1 MAGQPGTKTVRVGTA
16 GALAAEAVGT
26 FMFVFAGTATILA
39 VHKLN
44 AVPTGL
50 TAVDDIAISIA
61 FAFGLVAAVYV
72 VASAS
77 GAHLNPAVTVA
88 LATVRKFP
96 WSMVP
101 GYLIAQFTG
110 AILAELMN
118 WFMFGGQL
126 RETLILG
133 ATAPGPDIPWYTAL
147 VTEFVLT
154 LVLMVVIMATAVY
167 QRKPGGASQSG
178 LAIGLWLGAAIFLAL
193 PITGG
198 SLNPAR
204 TLGPDIVAW
213 QFPFWWVYI
222 VGPVTGAVV
231 GAALWTYVL
240 AKGDKDVVEAGGPL
254 QPVPAQEAKSG
265 SNGWRSEGGRREGVD
280 VAGQAGRPGGKRP

>member
-1 MAGQPGTKTVRVGTA
+1 MAGQPGTNTVRAGIV

-26 FMFVFAGTATILA
+26 FMFVFAGTATLLA

-44 AVPTGL
+44 AVPTGF
-50 TAVDDIAISIA
+50 TAVDDIAISVA

-72 VASAS
+72 VASVS

-88 LATVRKFP
+88 LATVREFP

-110 AILAELMN
+110 AILAGLMN
-118 WFMFGGQL
+118 WFMFGGRL

-133 ATAPGPDIPWYTAL
+133 ATHPGPGIPWYTAL
-147 VTEFVLT
+147 VTEFVIT
-154 LVLMVVIMATAVY
+154 LVLMMVIMATAVY
-167 QRKPGGASQSG
+167 QRKPGGANQSG

-193 PITGG
+193 PISGG

-204 TLGPDIVAW
+204 TLGPEIVAL
-213 QFPFWWVYI
+213 QFPYWWIYL
-222 VGPVTGAVV
+222 VGPVLGAVI

-240 AKGDKDVVEAGGPL
+240 AKGDKDAVEAGGPL
-254 QPVPAQEAKSG
+254 HSVPAQRAHSG
-265 SNGWRSEGGRREGVD
+265 SGGRRSEGGRREGAD
-280 VAGQAGRPGGKRP
+280 VAGQARRSGGNRP

>member
-44 AVPTGL
+44 AGPTGL

-101 GYLIAQFTG
+101 GYFIAQFTG
-110 AILAELMN
+110 AILAGLMN

-167 QRKPGGASQSG
+167 ERKPGGASQSG

-222 VGPVTGAVV
+222 VGPVIGAVV

-254 QPVPAQEAKSG
+254 QPVPAQRARS
-265 SNGWRSEGGRREGVD
+265 SSDGWRNEGGRREGAD
-280 VAGQAGRPGGKRP
+280 VAGQARRAGGERS

>member
-39 VHKLN
+39 VHKLKCC
-44 AVPTGL
+44 ADRTHRSRRHRDQHRVRVRIGGGGLRGCLGIRGAPQPACHGGTGHGPQVP
-50 TAVDDIAISIA
+50 
-61 FAFGLVAAVYV
+61 
-72 VASAS
+72 
-77 GAHLNPAVTVA
+77 
-88 LATVRKFP
+88 R
-96 WSMVP
+96 SMVP

-110 AILAELMN
+110 AILAGLMN

-133 ATAPGPDIPWYTAL
+133 ATAPAPDIPWSTAL
-147 VTEFVLT
+147 VTEFVRT

-213 QFPFWWVYI
+213 QFPFWWGYI
-222 VGPVTGAVV
+222 VGPVIGAVV

-240 AKGDKDVVEAGGPL
+240 AKGDKEVVAAGGPL
-254 QPVPAQEAKSG
+254 QPVPAQRCAV
-265 SNGWRSEGGRREGVD
+265 RF
-280 VAGQAGRPGGKRP
+280 